1 MTARK
6 EDAALPSL
14 ETVVHTLKPVFAP
27 DARVLI
33 LGTMPSPKSREV
45 RFYYGH
51 PQNRFWRVM
60 TVVLE
65 EPALPLTNADKS
77 AMMRRHRIA
86 LWDVLHSC
94 KIAGASDASIQEPA
108 ANPISGLIHGT
119 AIHKVF
125 TTGRR
130 AYNLYE
136 KLVYPETGVHATA
149 LPSTSPANCRMS
161 LQELVAAYQC
171 MRDALECPDSG
182 QGHSC

>member
-1 MTARK
+1 MP
-6 EDAALPSL
+6 LL
-14 ETVVHTLKPVFAP
+14 ETVVHPLKPVFAS

-60 TVVLE
+60 TAVLG
-65 EPALPLTNADKS
+65 EPALPLTNADKA
-77 AMMRRHRIA
+77 AMMQRHRIA

-94 KIAGASDASIQEPA
+94 KIAGASDASIREPV
-108 ANPISGLIHGT
+108 ANPIAGLIQCT
-119 AIHKVF
+119 AIRTVF
-125 TTGRR
+125 TTGKR
-130 AYNLYE
+130 AHSLYE
-136 KLVYPETGVHATA
+136 KLVYPETGLHATA

-171 MRDALECPDSG
+171 VRDASERPGFG
-182 QGHSC
+182 QGHSY